1 MRQLNH
7 KELLEVAGGK
17 ITSVQINKGG
27 NEPQGNANGVPTTN
41 VNPTGKAPP
50 GQNA

>member
-1 MRQLNH
+1 MRVLEE
-7 KELLEVAGGK
+7 KEIGHFAGGK
-17 ITSVQINKGG
+17 ITSVQINGGG
-27 NEPQGNANGVPTTN
+27 NTPNGNANGVPTTN

>member
-1 MRQLNH
+1 MRTLTQSEIRH
-7 KELLEVAGGK
+7 VAGGK
-17 ITSVQINKGG
+17 IKPVQINGGG

-50 GQNA
+50 GQN